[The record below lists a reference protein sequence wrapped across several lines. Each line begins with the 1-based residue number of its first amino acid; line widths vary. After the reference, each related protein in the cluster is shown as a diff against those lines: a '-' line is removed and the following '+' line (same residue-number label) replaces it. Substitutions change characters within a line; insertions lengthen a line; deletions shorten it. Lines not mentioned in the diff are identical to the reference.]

1 MTALSPAIRL
11 EGNCSNFSAHLGLEV
26 LEYSQAR
33 TIIALQIRPEHLNHA
48 GNLHGGVIASIADT
62 AMSLCGTWHADPDQR
77 RLAVTLSLNLNY
89 MAPAPAGSRVRMVA
103 RVRGGGKKIFMAAC
117 DLLNAE
123 DELLASADG
132 VFKRNQLR
140 LEIE

>member
-11 EGNCSNFSAHLGLEV
+11 EGIFSGFSAHLGLEL

-33 TIIALQIRPEHLNHA
+33 TIIALQIRSEHLNHA
-48 GNLHGGVIASIADT
+48 GNLHGGVIASIADS
-62 AMSLCGTWHADPDQR
+62 AMGMCGTWHADPDQWC
-77 RLAVTLSLNLNY
+77 LALTLSLNLNY
-89 MAPAPAGSRVRMVA
+89 MAPSRAGSRVRVVA

-123 DELLASADG
+123 DQLLASADG
-132 VFKRNQLR
+132 VFKRSHLR
-140 LEIE
+140 REVE